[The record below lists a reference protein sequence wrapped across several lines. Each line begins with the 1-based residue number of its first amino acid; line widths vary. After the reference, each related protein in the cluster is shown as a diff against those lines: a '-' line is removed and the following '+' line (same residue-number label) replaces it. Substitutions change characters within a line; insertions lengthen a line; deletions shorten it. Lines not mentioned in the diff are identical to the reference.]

1 MELPKAIQEYNKS
14 KKAVKITTL
23 KKAKAF
29 ELKRYFSGSF
39 ATNIIT
45 GGGYAYRRIH
55 LLFGAKSSGKNAT
68 LNQMVAYNQ
77 RICRKCHGILEEH
90 YVNEDRWSSVLKH
103 ILRIPMCTCDEYE
116 PKKVLILD
124 YERALAVES
133 PKEVII
139 HEIVDKN
146 TGELVDE
153 LDYNDKKVLY
163 DELRSK
169 EVLEDGD
176 EKIIKDLEKFFDNL
190 NISENKIIQ
199 LSPVDYLPM
208 CGVSIDD
215 LLVADPEDTED
226 GIEIVTKLTK
236 AKEVD
241 IIIWDSLQA
250 AVPRYVKDRDASQA
264 TMGIEAKQNGLL
276 MRHACSAFA
285 ATDLEDVSE
294 AFKPAFFITSQVRTS
309 LGSFYST
316 DSYSG
321 GKAVEHHIAI
331 ALELKREKFLKEDGT
346 EAAFKEDFYGQN
358 IRLRAEK
365 NKLNKPGGLYHIN
378 YYFKEGNK
386 FPIGID
392 HVDEI
397 VNLGVREN
405 LIERAGAYYRVKGE
419 QFKGMESL
427 VTFFRENPEFV
438 GELYGDIVNK

>member
-1 MELPKAIQEYNKS
+1 MELPKAVQEYNKA

-23 KKAKAF
+23 NRAKAF
-29 ELKRYFSGSF
+29 ELKRYFSGTF
-39 ATNIIT
+39 ATDLIT

-55 LLFGAKSSGKNAT
+55 LLFGGKSSGKNAT

-103 ILRIPMCTCDEYE
+103 ILKIPMCKCDSYE

-124 YERALAVES
+124 FERALAVES
-133 PKEVII
+133 PKEVVI
-139 HEIVDKN
+139 HEIINKS
-146 TGELVDE
+146 TGELIDE
-153 LDYNDKKVLY
+153 LDYNDKKVLLEELTSKETLEE
-163 DELRSK
+163 DELQ
-169 EVLEDGD
+169 
-176 EKIIKDLEKFFDNL
+176 IIKDIESFFGDL
-190 NISENKIIQ
+190 NISENKIVQ
-199 LSPVDYLPM
+199 LNPVDYLPM
-208 CGVSIDD
+208 CGVNIDE

-226 GIEIVTKLTK
+226 GIEIVTKMTRS
-236 AKEVD
+236 KEVD

-250 AVPRYVKDRDASQA
+250 AIPRYVKDRDSSQA
-264 TMGIEAKQNGLL
+264 TMGTEAKQNGLL

-285 ATDLEDVSE
+285 AIDLEDESE
-294 AFKPAFFITSQVRTS
+294 AYKPAFFITSQVRTS

-331 ALELKREKFLKEDGT
+331 ALELKREHFLKEDGT

-365 NKLNKPGGLYHIN
+365 NKLNRPGGLYHLN
-378 YYFKEGNK
+378 YFFRAGNK
-386 FPIGID
+386 HPIGID
-392 HVDEI
+392 HINEI
-397 VNLGVREN
+397 VTLGVREN
-405 LIERAGAYYRVKGE
+405 LIERAGAYYRVKDE
-419 QFKGMESL
+419 QFKGMEAL

-438 GELYGDIVNK
+438 GKLYDDIRDK